1 MNGHFCRDPDLIS
14 RLPGTT
20 TQALS
25 VFIGFRCSSTFKI
38 GVLDQNIGFIW
49 LFIEKLKKTS
59 IFFLLRGSFYI
70 ILGIQNQFS
79 GIQNSKF
86 YEILHNLFLIK
97 KSIFIYKNRFLD
109 LKRVSFRPN
118 ANTTISGK
126 KGLPTLFA
134 RPYIKSWLY
143 WSPTRTGPHQFLI
156 MPALRIR
163 FLV

>member
-1 MNGHFCRDPDLIS
+1 MLKYLQNRC
-14 RLPGTT
+14 
-20 TQALS
+20 
-25 VFIGFRCSSTFKI
+25 FRPKYRFYMTFYWK
-38 GVLDQNIGFIW
+38 
-49 LFIEKLKKTS
+49 IEKNRF
-59 IFFLLRGSFYI
+59 FFLLRGSFYI

-86 YEILHNLFLIK
+86 YEILHNFFLIK

-143 WSPTRTGPHQFLI
+143 PTYALAPHPPPPPPPFYSLT
-156 MPALRIR
+156 
-163 FLV
+163 LVNLFKQSNKKYMTTKL

>member
-1 MNGHFCRDPDLIS
+1 MFCHERSFYTGSGLDIKTVRYYNSSPIS
-14 RLPGTT
+14 FYRFWMLKYLQNRCLRPKYMVVYDF
-20 TQALS
+20 LMKNWKKN
-25 VFIGFRCSSTFKI
+25 RCS
-38 GVLDQNIGFIW
+38 
-49 LFIEKLKKTS
+49 
-59 IFFLLRGSFYI
+59 FLLRGSFYI

-86 YEILHNLFLIK
+86 MKFYTILFDQ

-134 RPYIKSWLY
+134 RPYIKTWLY
-143 WSPTRTGPHQFLI
+143 YGE
-156 MPALRIR
+156 
-163 FLV
+163 